1 MGRAEIS
8 PQLKPKTMKQYK
20 VKAYKNGLLQS
31 TQIVTDE
38 WLADMV
44 RMVLIEHYDYAD
56 EEVVTESED
65 I

>member
-8 PQLKPKTMKQYK
+8 PQLKSKAMKQYK

-56 EEVVTESED
+56 EDVVTETED